1 LPKQD
6 ISVITNRTQL
16 AEALETTRT
25 FERRHLGQILFQ
37 SGVITSRQLK
47 DAIVEQSENAKG
59 ERLGRIISRM
69 GYATD
74 HQIRDALSC
83 CLEIPF
89 VQLNGFDVQLETL
102 KHVPAE
108 FARNHSLIPVMMHK
122 DRLVVAME
130 DPTDTDTLNMLHFL
144 AGNVIE
150 PVLSSAE
157 DIEYAISQHYGST
170 DAEDVL
176 KELPVTSRLT
186 YWEEQQARKLASDR
200 PTVKLIHNLIVDAI
214 NRRASDIHIRPKQH
228 EVDILF
234 RIDGS
239 LVKVRSVDKKLL
251 PAAVARI
258 KIIGGMNIAEHR
270 IPQDGRTKV
279 KNKDNTIDLRISIMP
294 TIHGES
300 VVLRILDTSTSLKQI
315 SDIGFTEPDAE
326 HFTQLVN
333 KSSGLILV
341 TGPTGSGKS
350 TTLYAAL
357 QSIKERNINIITVE
371 DPVEYH
377 VDDIL
382 QIQVNPG
389 IGYTFASALRN
400 ILRHDPDAIMIG
412 EIRDEETAKIAVESS
427 LTGHLVLS
435 TLHTNSAAATITRL
449 LEIGIQSYLLN
460 STLLAVLAQRLVKR
474 NCPNCLEQEAVS
486 QSIRTDLGV
495 AEDEVFYYGKGCD
508 SCHGTG
514 HSGRIAVYELLQ
526 VNPELRDMIQPGVNA
541 SDLERVAIKGGMIP
555 LTQHALSVARQKV
568 TSLQEVYRIRLG

>member
-1 LPKQD
+1 M
-6 ISVITNRTQL
+6 ITNRTQL

>member
-1 LPKQD
+1 
-6 ISVITNRTQL
+6 VITNRTQL